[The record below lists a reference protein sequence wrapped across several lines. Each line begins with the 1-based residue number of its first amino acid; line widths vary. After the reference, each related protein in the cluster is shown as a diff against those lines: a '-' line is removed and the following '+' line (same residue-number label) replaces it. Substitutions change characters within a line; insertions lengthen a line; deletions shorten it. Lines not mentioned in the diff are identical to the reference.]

1 MDPNAWGTFVTAV
14 LGGIGTLLVA
24 LNSRRSKT
32 AELDEEDHDE
42 LDRFR
47 DWRPDVHRWHGRER
61 ARMAEAGAP
70 DLKPLPPFP
79 PSKLN
84 KKRKPV
90 KTDDDDS

>member
-1 MDPNAWGTFVTAV
+1 MLDFSGLGTVITAIFAG
-14 LGGIGTLLVA
+14 LGSLLIA
-24 LNSRRSKT
+24 LNTRRSKA

-42 LDRFR
+42 LDRYR
-47 DWRPDVHRWHGRER
+47 DWRPDVHRWHSQER
-61 ARMAEAGAP
+61 ARMAESGAP

-79 PSKLN
+79 PSRL